1 MKSNYDFLVIGG
13 GIAGLGVASHLAKH
27 GKACVLEQ
35 ESSLGYHSSGR
46 SAAIFIRNYGNKVLK
61 QLTASS
67 ETFFNNPEGIA
78 DHSLLSPRGEMLV
91 ATENELEDLEAYLSD
106 ATDMESLTTKEACD
120 LVPILRPEKIA
131 AAAIETEAQDIDS
144 DLLLQGYIRLIK
156 SHGGH
161 IKPKQHVQK
170 ISYENGVW
178 TLTTPDESYEAPI
191 LINAAGAWADH
202 IATLA
207 NIPQIGLMPKRRS
220 MAVIPAPSG
229 YDSSDWPLFASASED
244 WYAKP
249 QGEKLYISPADED
262 IVEPHDAWADD
273 MVLAEGLYRYEEMVT
288 APVTQVEHSWAGLR
302 NFVKDKT
309 PVVGFDNHA
318 SGFFWLAGQGG
329 YGIQTAPALSEIA
342 CDLIT
347 GKIDS
352 RPNDLLEALTPNRLR

>member
-1 MKSNYDFLVIGG
+1 MAKKYDFIVIGG
-13 GIAGLGVASHLAKH
+13 GIAGLGIATYLSEH
-27 GKACVLEQ
+27 GTICVLEQ
-35 ESSLGYHSSGR
+35 EDSLGYHSSGR
-46 SAAIFIRNYGNKVLK
+46 SAAIFIRNYGNKALK

-67 ETFFNNPEGIA
+67 ETFFNSPTGIA
-78 DHSLLSPRGEMLV
+78 DHSLLSPRGEMLI
-91 ATENELEDLEAYLSD
+91 ATESELEDLEAYLSD
-106 ATDMESLTTKEACD
+106 ATAMERLTTKEACD

-156 SHGGH
+156 SRGGH
-161 IKPKQHVQK
+161 IKTKQPVEK
-170 ISYENGVW
+170 INHKNGVW
-178 TLTTPDESYEAPI
+178 TLTTPDENYETPI

-202 IATLA
+202 IADLA

-220 MAVIPAPSG
+220 MAVIPAPNG

-249 QGEKLYISPADED
+249 QGDKLYISPADED
-262 IVEPHDAWADD
+262 IVEAHDAWADD

-288 APVTQVEHSWAGLR
+288 TPVTHVEHSWAGLR

-318 SGFFWLAGQGG
+318 DGFFWLAGQGG

-342 CDLIT
+342 SDLIT
-347 GKIDS
+347 SKTVSI
-352 RPNDLLEALTPNRLR
+352 PNDLLGDLTPNRLR